1 MACALNGIGL
11 RKRHYGALISV
22 WFLLLTAI
30 ASLFTPTAA
39 AQGSYD
45 EAARFAFTA
54 SNSKHEIYIIDLYDR
69 SLASTISFTRPI
81 DDLSASENMKAL
93 IVAHTKNKALTLIDL
108 TSSDLREYPYPL
120 SIAPHYIQ
128 VSPLGETVAVYD
140 KDQQVLE
147 VHAIKRKKVLL
158 RATAISG
165 NASFTFSPDG
175 SEIYWVDRQGKL
187 RVIDLWSNE
196 RSLQLSE
203 SDTGLSAMS
212 RSADGTLGFISD
224 RDRNAVHIISLRTF
238 SVLKTVRVGKSPSRP
253 WGTADGRLMLIPNSG
268 DGSISAISIQ
278 SLSVAFTQI
287 IGKKPISIHSG
298 WLDTLAAV
306 LTEDGD
312 ITIIDLEGGG
322 IKETF
327 SVNALP
333 SQGLVTSDSKTL
345 AVTTPGS
352 GSLHFFDLRR
362 QKKLGVL
369 KGLPDDLAPPALAV
383 SNNLCH

>member
-1 MACALNGIGL
+1 
-11 RKRHYGALISV
+11 
-22 WFLLLTAI
+22 
-30 ASLFTPTAA
+30 
-39 AQGSYD
+39 
-45 EAARFAFTA
+45 
-54 SNSKHEIYIIDLYDR
+54 
-69 SLASTISFTRPI
+69 
-81 DDLSASENMKAL
+81 
-93 IVAHTKNKALTLIDL
+93 
-108 TSSDLREYPYPL
+108 
-120 SIAPHYIQ
+120 
-128 VSPLGETVAVYD
+128 
-140 KDQQVLE
+140 
-147 VHAIKRKKVLL
+147 
-158 RATAISG
+158 
-165 NASFTFSPDG
+165 
-175 SEIYWVDRQGKL
+175 
-187 RVIDLWSNE
+187 
-196 RSLQLSE
+196 
-203 SDTGLSAMS
+203 MS

-327 SVNALP
+327 SVSALP

-345 AVTTPGS
+345 AVTTPVS